1 MTNDITLD
9 DAKLAEIEAAAL
21 YRIKIDEAF
30 PSDPWDTQDTQPRV
44 ALALVA
50 EIRRLRAE
58 VEAARPMLD
67 LARSVVHARELG
79 DTSAEWLNVLA
90 LRNALRGE
98 GAK

>member
-21 YRIKIDEAF
+21 YRIRIDDAF
-30 PSDPWDTQDTQPRV
+30 PADRWDTQDTQPRV

-58 VEAARPMLD
+58 VA
-67 LARSVVHARELG
+67 
-79 DTSAEWLNVLA
+79 
-90 LRNALRGE
+90 ALRGE